1 VRVQLQNDAIVQHA
15 LWGPLAAFAVALT
28 VTACLAF
35 TRLARVALDAP
46 NNRSLHVAPIP
57 RLGGIGVLAG
67 IAAGWVASQ
76 APIPPVLWLP
86 LVVLATVS
94 LVDDLRRVPVPV
106 RLATHLLAAAW
117 LAYWAYPDVG
127 AVASI
132 IVALATAWMINLYN
146 FMDGSDGLAGG
157 MAFFGFAFYGIAAW
171 LGGSPAFAVI
181 NFSVAAAAAGFLC
194 LNFTP
199 ARIFLGDVG
208 AVPLGFLAAGLGL
221 TGWMQ
226 QHWTWWFPALVF
238 SPFIIDATIT
248 LARRALRR
256 ERVWE
261 AHFDH
266 YYQRLIRMGWG
277 HRNTALIEYG
287 LMVVCGLVAVGVL
300 GAQPSTQVAALSSI
314 CVLYLVLA
322 YRVDRAWMLFQS
334 AQQP

>member
-1 VRVQLQNDAIVQHA
+1 MQHA
-15 LWGPLAAFAVALT
+15 VWGPLASFAVALT

-35 TRLARVALDAP
+35 TRLAQVALDSP

-67 IAAGWVASQ
+67 IAAGWAASQ
-76 APIPPVLWLP
+76 ASVPPVLWFP
-86 LVVLATVS
+86 LVVLAMVS

-106 RLATHLLAAAW
+106 RLAAHLAAAGW
-117 LAYWAYPDVG
+117 LGYWAYPDVG
-127 AVASI
+127 PIGSLIA
-132 IVALATAWMINLYN
+132 ALATAWMINLYN

-157 MAFFGFAFYGIAAW
+157 MALFGFTFYGIAAW
-171 LGGSPAFAVI
+171 LDGSPSFAAI
-181 NFSVAAAAAGFLC
+181 NFSIAAAGAGFLC

-221 TGWMQ
+221 TGWIQ

-238 SPFIIDATIT
+238 SPFIIDATLT

-266 YYQRLIRMGWG
+266 YYQRLVRMGWG
-277 HRNTALIEYG
+277 HRNTALIEYA
-287 LMVVCGLVAVGVL
+287 LMTVCGLVAVGVL
-300 GAQPSTQVAALSSI
+300 GAPASIQIAALSTV
-314 CVLYLVLA
+314 CLLYLVLA
-322 YRVDRAWMLFQS
+322 YRVDRAWLLFQR
-334 AQQP
+334 AQQR